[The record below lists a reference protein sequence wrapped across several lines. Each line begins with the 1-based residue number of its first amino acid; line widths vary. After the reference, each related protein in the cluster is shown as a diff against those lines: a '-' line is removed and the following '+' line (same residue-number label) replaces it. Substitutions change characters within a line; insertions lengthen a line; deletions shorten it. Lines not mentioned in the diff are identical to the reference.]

1 MNWQQIRR
9 SIAMFRAGRYG
20 DAAVLKADALGARAT
35 PEIEAQLAPVR
46 GWFPTI
52 DLVALR
58 RLPTGSFGRAYV
70 EFLDARDLVPLIIS
84 PELGAEVARNPFAVR
99 YAATH
104 DMFHTVL
111 GFDTSLPGEAGV
123 YAFAAAQKYLR
134 RGDWLVAFAQVVYT
148 LWRPWQW
155 RRIRAAVQRGR
166 ALGLRAR
173 MLLGFRFEEHWERPL
188 EDLRAELGI
197 VEPTA

>member
-1 MNWQQIRR
+1 MTNWGQIRR

-46 GWFPTI
+46 GWFPPI
-52 DLVALR
+52 DLAALR
-58 RLPTGSFGRAYV
+58 RLPPGTFGRAYV

-111 GFDTSLPGEAGV
+111 
-123 YAFAAAQKYLR
+123 
-134 RGDWLVAFAQVVYT
+134 
-148 LWRPWQW
+148 
-155 RRIRAAVQRGR
+155 
-166 ALGLRAR
+166 
-173 MLLGFRFEEHWERPL
+173 
-188 EDLRAELGI
+188 
-197 VEPTA
+197 